1 MSFVGR
7 LQTAVFSRRN
17 KSLPENDE
25 IMRQTLAYAKE
36 PHRYITQETSFT
48 APPAAKGFH
57 NDFKNKPLA
66 ELPTL
71 DSLPNNS
78 FSPKRRKS
86 VDETQEIDCLLS
98 DPELPLLSEIDHKIG
113 KCYCH
118 LCECGKHICPSV
130 NKIRFTYNKGNFL
143 TSYKMQYD
151 PRDVDPT
158 LNSPIFRRKLQTQ
171 GSTRRTDVKMDLT
184 TTKQQDFQLPSSV
197 DQPKPAFYSQATT
210 TRDLKF
216 TGRSA
221 YQVNFPNWGPNEIER
236 MRHASLPYRG
246 DEIKFN
252 PRTTYGSEFRRGSLS
267 REVPPRRKT
276 TGGIDPMLKSPI
288 SPSKNFFA
296 QTTTGS
302 TYRDHTSTRLPTRKM
317 IINEEY
323 SPVVHSPSHFD
334 TIYRNQFNTLQKS
347 PNNGKKQLE

>member
-7 LQTAVFSRRN
+7 LQTAIFSRRN

-25 IMRQTLAYAKE
+25 IMRQILADAQE

-48 APPAAKGFH
+48 APPVGKGFH
-57 NDFKNKPLA
+57 NDLKNKPLA
-66 ELPTL
+66 ELPIL

-78 FSPKRRKS
+78 FSPKRKKS
-86 VDETQEIDCLLS
+86 VDEAQEIDCVLS
-98 DPELPLLSEIDHKIG
+98 DPDLPLVSEIDHKIG

-118 LCECGKHICPSV
+118 LCDCGKHICPSV
-130 NKIRFTYNKGNFL
+130 NKMRFTYNKGNFL
-143 TSYKMQYD
+143 TSYKVQYD
-151 PRDVDPT
+151 PREVDPS
-158 LNSPIFRRKLQTQ
+158 LNSPIFHRKLQTQ
-171 GSTRRTDVKMDLT
+171 GSPRRSDVKMDLT

-197 DQPKPAFYSQATT
+197 DQPKPAYYSQATT

-246 DEIKFN
+246 HEIKFN
-252 PRTTYGSEFRRGSLS
+252 PSTTYGSEFRTGSLS
-267 REVPPRRKT
+267 KEEPPRRKT
-276 TGGIDPMLKSPI
+276 TGGIDLMSKSPI

-302 TYRDHTSTRLPTRKM
+302 TYRDHTSKRLPTRKM

-323 SPVVHSPSHFD
+323 TPVVHSPSHFD
-334 TIYRNQFNTLQKS
+334 TIYRNQFNIFKKS
-347 PNNGKKQLE
+347 QNHAKKQLE

>member
-7 LQTAVFSRRN
+7 LQTAIFSRRN

-25 IMRQTLAYAKE
+25 IMRQILADTQE

-48 APPAAKGFH
+48 APPVGKGLH

-66 ELPTL
+66 ELPIL
-71 DSLPNNS
+71 DSLPNSS
-78 FSPKRRKS
+78 FSPKRKKS
-86 VDETQEIDCLLS
+86 ADEAQEIDCVLN
-98 DPELPLLSEIDHKIG
+98 DPELPLVSEIEHKIG

-130 NKIRFTYNKGNFL
+130 NKMRCTYNKGNFL
-143 TSYKMQYD
+143 TSYKVQYD
-151 PRDVDPT
+151 PRDADPT
-158 LNSPIFRRKLQTQ
+158 LNSPMFRRKLQTQ
-171 GSTRRTDVKMDLT
+171 GSTRISDVKMDLT

-197 DQPKPAFYSQATT
+197 DQPKPAYYSQATT
-210 TRDLKF
+210 THDLKF

-246 DEIKFN
+246 HEIKFN

-267 REVPPRRKT
+267 KEEPPRRKT
-276 TGGIDPMLKSPI
+276 TGGIDLMTKSPI

-296 QTTTGS
+296 QTTSGS
-302 TYRDHTSTRLPTRKM
+302 TYRDHTSRRLPTRKM

-323 SPVVHSPSHFD
+323 TPVVHSPSHFD
-334 TIYRNQFNTLQKS
+334 TIYRNQFNIFQKS
-347 PNNGKKQLE
+347 PNHAKKQLE